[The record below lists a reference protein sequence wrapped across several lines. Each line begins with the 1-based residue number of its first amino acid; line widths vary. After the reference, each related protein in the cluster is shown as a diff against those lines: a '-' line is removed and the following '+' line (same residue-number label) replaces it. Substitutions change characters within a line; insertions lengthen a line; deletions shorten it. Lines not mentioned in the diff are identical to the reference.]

1 MSPRVVVFIRKP
13 IASESVCLAWVAV
26 TLRLCMLNV
35 VPGLASMTCS
45 GICWWY
51 LEIAGSVFWLPCSAL
66 CAVASVPRF
75 FVVPWVMAS
84 MRISASL

>member
-1 MSPRVVVFIRKP
+1 MSPRVGVLIRKP
-13 IASESVCLAWVAV
+13 TASGSVCLAWVV
-26 TLRLCMLNV
+26 VMLRLCMLNC
-35 VPGLASMTCS
+35 VPGLASMMFS

-51 LEIAGSVFWLPCSAL
+51 LEIAGSACSLPYSTL

-84 MRISASL
+84 MSISASL